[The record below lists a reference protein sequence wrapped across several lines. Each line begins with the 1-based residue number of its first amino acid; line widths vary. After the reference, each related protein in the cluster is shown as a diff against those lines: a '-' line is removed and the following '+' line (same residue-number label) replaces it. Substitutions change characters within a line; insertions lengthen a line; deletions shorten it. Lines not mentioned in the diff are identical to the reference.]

1 MRIEDIEKGASFLS
15 PNGEYGW
22 TREQALKM
30 IVILETQSRAILG
43 GELWLV
49 HKGSSTWRG
58 TIPQREGPN
67 AIYTWET
74 MRNLNEDW
82 AAFVNRCAVESKAA
96 VERWPEAETLPTNL
110 SGRIL
115 YNLTWVS
122 KEEYS
127 DLRNE
132 AV

>member
-1 MRIEDIEKGASFLS
+1 MRIEDLEKSAAFLS

-22 TREQALKM
+22 TRGQALKM
-30 IVILETQSRAILG
+30 IVILETQSQAILG

-49 HKGSSTWRG
+49 LKGSNNWRG
-58 TIPQREGPN
+58 RIPQREGLD

-74 MRNLNEDW
+74 ERNPNEDW

-96 VERWPEAETLPTNL
+96 VERLPEAETLPPNL

-122 KEEYS
+122 EEEYS